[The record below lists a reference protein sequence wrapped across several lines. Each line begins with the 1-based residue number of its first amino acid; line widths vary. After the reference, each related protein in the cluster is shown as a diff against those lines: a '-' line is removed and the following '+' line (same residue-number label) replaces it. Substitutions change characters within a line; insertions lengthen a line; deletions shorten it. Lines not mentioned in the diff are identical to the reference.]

1 MKPHPIVERAIYV
14 AVDVLALL
22 ALGLSFVAPSSFTET
37 GVVYQGF

>member
-1 MKPHPIVERAIYV
+1 MKTHPIIERAIYV
-14 AVDVLALL
+14 AIVLLALL